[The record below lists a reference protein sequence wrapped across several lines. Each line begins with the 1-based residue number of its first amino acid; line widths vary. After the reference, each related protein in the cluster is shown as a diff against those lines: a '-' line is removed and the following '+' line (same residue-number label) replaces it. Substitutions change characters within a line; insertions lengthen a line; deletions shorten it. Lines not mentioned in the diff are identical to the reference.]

1 MQLFFSLMFTY
12 PSFPQPLSW
21 PTGAVDLQAW
31 KNVMIT
37 LEKDNDSFAVDT
49 YKLLVPEP
57 AGPQVCQLTPG
68 MHAHTDTLTEIQFSV
83 LLEPTGSD
91 IEQAFHDILCFPQV
105 AAQCSSPIID
115 SVCFLYSYR

>member
-37 LEKDNDSFAVDT
+37 LEKDNNSFAVET

-57 AGPQVCQLTPG
+57 AGPQVCQRVIHKIRLLGQRPCCIVFG
-68 MHAHTDTLTEIQFSV
+68 SNSSSTL
-83 LLEPTGSD
+83 P
-91 IEQAFHDILCFPQV
+91 P
-105 AAQCSSPIID
+105 CS
-115 SVCFLYSYR
+115 LN